1 MINTVDDLFELVKKN
16 FNMKDFFILEG
27 TNYIHIYKSN
37 DILDLEKAADNKD
50 YDKIRKFKPGYIT
63 LCFRDFTDMK
73 YYSVDE
79 FVGHNTLSLG
89 YIGEKSTGYSLICD
103 EVDISNEI
111 VDFIKEHLF

>member
-1 MINTVDDLFELVKKN
+1 MITTVDDLFELVKKN
-16 FNMKDFFILEG
+16 FNMLDLTVVEG
-27 TNYIHIYKSN
+27 CDGIQIYK
-37 DILDLEKAADNKD
+37 NKD
-50 YDKIRKFKPGYIT
+50 LIAYSKAVGDKEITNIHKVRHIT
-63 LCFRDFTDMK
+63 LCFRDFTNVEF
-73 YYSVDE
+73 YSVDE